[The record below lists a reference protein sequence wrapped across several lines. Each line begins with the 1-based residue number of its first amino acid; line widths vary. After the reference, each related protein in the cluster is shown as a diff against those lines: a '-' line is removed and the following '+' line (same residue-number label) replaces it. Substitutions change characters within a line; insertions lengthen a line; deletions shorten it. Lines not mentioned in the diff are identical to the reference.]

1 MNGKNGFPV
10 GPVLGGVAIGVL
22 GSVIAWWV
30 FKPKSAAP
38 AVPSFAAPAVP
49 SFAAPAVPSFAAPAV
64 PSFTGISSVAPL
76 EGFRAA

>member
-49 SFAAPAVPSFAAPAV
+49 SFAAPAVPSF
-64 PSFTGISSVAPL
+64 TGISSVAPL